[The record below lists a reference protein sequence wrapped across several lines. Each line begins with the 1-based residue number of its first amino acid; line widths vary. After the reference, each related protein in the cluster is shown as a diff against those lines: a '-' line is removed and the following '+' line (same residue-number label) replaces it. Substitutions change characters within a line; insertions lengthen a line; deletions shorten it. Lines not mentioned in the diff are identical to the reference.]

1 MGFTALSPLLGLP
14 CNLTPRDRKQCAF
27 LPEFP
32 FMTTAYIGLGS
43 NLGDRQGY
51 LDRAIQAM
59 QNHADLE
66 VTQISSYYET
76 EPVDGPPGQPDFLNA
91 VIEVQTDLT
100 PQDLL
105 DVLQDIERE
114 LGRVR
119 RERFGP
125 RTIDLDLLLYGDR
138 AVDVPGLIIPHP
150 RMHERGFVLEPLAE
164 IAPHVVHPTLG
175 KTIAQLWD
183 DFEPEEDEDEGI
195 AERPPATAR
204 SNRTRT
210 ERETAETARELQG
223 QTALVTG
230 STSGIG
236 RAIALELAAAGAR
249 VIIHGRRS
257 EAADDVAAEI
267 EENGGKAHVL
277 LGNLV
282 QLEECRRLVDTAWEE
297 WGPLD
302 IWVNNAGAD
311 VLTGEAADWPF
322 AHRLRELLEI
332 DVMAAVLMARDV
344 GRRMKERGAGV
355 LVNMGWDK
363 ADSGMEGDSAQMF
376 AAAKGAVMA
385 FTRSLAVAL
394 APEVRV
400 NCLAPGW
407 IRTAWGE
414 NASASWQERVREE
427 TPLERWGT
435 PEDVAMT
442 ARWLVSPA
450 AAFITGQV
458 IRVNGG
464 VVR

>member
-1 MGFTALSPLLGLP
+1 
-14 CNLTPRDRKQCAF
+14 
-27 LPEFP
+27 
-32 FMTTAYIGLGS
+32 MTTAYIGLGS

-51 LDRAIQAM
+51 LDRAIQAL
-59 QNHADLE
+59 QNHADIE

-76 EPVDGPPGQPDFLNA
+76 EPLGGPADQPDFLNA
-91 VIEVQTDLT
+91 VIEVATDLS
-100 PQDLL
+100 PEELL
-105 DVLQDIERE
+105 DALRDIERD

-119 RERFGP
+119 RERYGP

-138 AVDVPGLIIPHP
+138 VLDHPDLTIPHP

-164 IAPHVVHPTLG
+164 IAPQALHPVLG
-175 KTIAQLWD
+175 KTASQLWD
-183 DFEPEEDEDEGI
+183 EFEPPEEDDEGEDDEGI
-195 AERPPATAR
+195 AERPLATAGR
-204 SNRTRT
+204 TGRTR
-210 ERETAETARELQG
+210 AEARAAGATTGRELQG
-223 QTALVTG
+223 LTAVVTG

-249 VIIHGRRS
+249 VVIHGRRT
-257 EAADDVAAEI
+257 EAADEVAAEI
-267 EENGGKAHVL
+267 EEMGGTAHVL
-277 LGNLV
+277 LGNLI

-302 IWVNNAGAD
+302 IWINNAGAD
-311 VLTGEAADWPF
+311 ILTGEAGDWPF

-332 DVMAAVLMARDV
+332 DVMAALLMSRDV
-344 GRRMKERGAGV
+344 GRRMKDRGAGV

-363 ADSGMEGDSAQMF
+363 AETGMEGDSAQLF

-385 FTRSLAVAL
+385 FSKSLAVAL

-414 NASASWQERVREE
+414 NASVGWQERVRRE
-427 TPLERWGT
+427 TPLDRWGT
-435 PEDVAMT
+435 PEDVAQA

-450 AAFITGQV
+450 AAFVTGQV